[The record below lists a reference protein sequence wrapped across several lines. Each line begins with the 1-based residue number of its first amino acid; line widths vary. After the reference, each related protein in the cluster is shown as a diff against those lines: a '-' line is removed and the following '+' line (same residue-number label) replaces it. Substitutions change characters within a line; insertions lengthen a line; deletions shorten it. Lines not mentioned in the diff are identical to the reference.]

1 MRLKRTLI
9 LSAALT
15 LLAFAVALPAG
26 AQGGRQVWAFYMGF
40 WTGNGWGS
48 SPEVMDDQP
57 AIGLYDSRDPGVGGL
72 QIDQAKGAGID
83 AFVVSWFGLEDQAVT
98 TSVLNNLLDRA
109 GERGFMVG
117 AAVDIFD
124 PNFNNARDKLINSL
138 NYLVNDR
145 ANHPAYLRYNGKP
158 VIAFAFQN
166 RLNFTAAQWQE
177 IRNAVD
183 PNHNTLWLAE
193 GVSGCCLYGGAMDGM
208 YAFNLAWANGSS
220 SRYSS
225 ERNRVLRAGGS
236 LYVPMVHPG
245 WNETKIAARE
255 GRTNPTSPK
264 DRAGGAFLAKS
275 FKGAVASGADVIM
288 IGTWNE
294 YVENSHI
301 EPSNLYGTQSL
312 DTLGP
317 LVAAWKSGGSVN
329 AVSSGGGS
337 APATTAVTPA
347 SGTLESTTNRLNV
360 REGPG
365 TNFASL
371 GRISPGTTYTITG
384 QAGDWWVID
393 FGGRAGYVSSKYA
406 KVNQ

>member
-9 LSAALT
+9 LSAALV
-15 LLAFAVALPAG
+15 LLTFAIALPVG

-48 SPEVMDDQP
+48 SPELMDDQP
-57 AIGLYDSRDPGVGGL
+57 SIGLYDSRDPGVGGL

-98 TSVLNNLLDRA
+98 TAVLNNLLDRA
-109 GERGFMVG
+109 SERGFMVG

-145 ANHPAYLRYNGKP
+145 ANHPGYLRYNGKP

-166 RLNFTAAQWQE
+166 RLNFTTAQWQE

-183 PNHNTLWLAE
+183 PNHNTLWIAE

-208 YAFNLAWANGSS
+208 YAFNIAWSNGSS
-220 SRYSS
+220 ARYKT
-225 ERNRVLRAGGS
+225 ERSRVLKAGGS
-236 LYVPMVHPG
+236 LYVASVHPG
-245 WNETKIAARE
+245 WNETKVAARE
-255 GRTNPTSPK
+255 GRKNPTATK
-264 DRAGGAFLAKS
+264 DRAGGQFLAKS
-275 FKGAVASGADVIM
+275 FKGAAASGTDVIM

-301 EPSNLYGTQSL
+301 EPSTLYGTQAL

-317 LVAAWKSGGSVN
+317 LVAAWKSGGSVSSVPTTGGGQAAP
-329 AVSSGGGS
+329 AVS
-337 APATTAVTPA
+337 PA

-365 TNFASL
+365 SNFTSL
-371 GRISPGTTYTITG
+371 GRISPGTVYTITG

-393 FGGRAGYVSSKYA
+393 FGGRSGYVSAKY
-406 KVNQ
+406 VRVTQ

>member
-1 MRLKRTLI
+1 MRLIRTFI
-9 LSAALT
+9 LSAALM
-15 LLAFAVALPAG
+15 LLAFAVAVPAN

-57 AIGLYDSRDPGVGGL
+57 SIGLYDSRDAGVGGL

-83 AFVVSWFGLEDQAVT
+83 AFLVSWFGQEDGAVT
-98 TSVLNNLLDRA
+98 TAVLNNLLDRA
-109 GERGFMVG
+109 AERGFMVG

-124 PNFNNARDKLINSL
+124 PNFNNARDKLIGSL
-138 NYLVNDR
+138 SYLVNDR
-145 ANHPAYLRYNGKP
+145 ANHPGYLRYNGKP
-158 VIAFAFQN
+158 VIAFAFQS

-183 PNHNTLWLAE
+183 PNHNTIWLAE

-225 ERNRVLRAGGS
+225 ERNRVLRAGGT

-245 WNETKIAARE
+245 WNENKIAARE
-255 GRTNPTSPK
+255 GRPNPTSPK
-264 DRAGGAFLAKS
+264 DRAGGQFLAQS

-329 AVSSGGGS
+329 NVQSGGA
-337 APATTAVTPA
+337 APAAQAVTPA

-365 TNFASL
+365 TNFTSL
-371 GRISPGTTYTITG
+371 GRISPGTVYTITG

-393 FGGRAGYVSSKYA
+393 FGGRPGYVSAQY
-406 KVNQ
+406 VRVTQ